1 MDADHLLKRKEN
13 PPILYHLVSGFIV
26 AFTIFIAVWRILL
39 WEILNPLINANLLRL
54 MAFLNMP
61 NEEII
66 IRWTPIVRFMSLL
79 VILAVVAVLGIKN
92 NYVRKKEFW
101 LLSIPLLGILIIS
114 IFSQFWSLNA
124 STTIKRS
131 LFLLATTLGGIYLG
145 LEFRRPGIIWIFELF
160 SAAFVL
166 LSYAMVLVYPMQ
178 GIMIYEMPGSWRGF
192 FNYKS
197 FSGVMFAFACIMFLF
212 RFANFRNESWFVRI
226 YSMIFLILSIYF
238 LLNTNNATAAIAL
251 AMIAFLIMLGL
262 LFIKWGRLIQPRQ
275 WVFIG
280 SLTVA
285 ALLAFWLGRDALFGI
300 FGRSASLTG
309 RVPLWLALVPF
320 IKQRLMLGY
329 GFGEVFWYS
338 PYLEEFLKVA
348 PWKAGLAHSGYVEAI
363 LGTGLVG
370 FLFWAAFLVEVVYLS
385 LRYFILDRS
394 LYSMIFIVWTIYV
407 LLINITENLL
417 GTYEI
422 VNVLLL
428 VVSFSFL
435 VREILSKKQTSLS
448 TA

>member
-1 MDADHLLKRKEN
+1 MDADYLLQKKEK
-13 PPILYHLVSGFIV
+13 PKILYRLVSGFIV

-54 MAFLNMP
+54 MTFLHMP
-61 NEEII
+61 NAEII
-66 IRWTPIVRFMSLL
+66 IKWTPIVRFMSLF
-79 VILAVVAVLGIKN
+79 VILAVMAVLGIRN
-92 NYVRKKEFW
+92 QYVRKKEFW

-114 IFSQFWSLNA
+114 ILSQSWSLNA

-145 LEFRRPGIIWIFELF
+145 LEFRRPRIIWIFELF
-160 SAAFVL
+160 SVGCVL
-166 LSYAMVLVYPMQ
+166 FSYAMVLVYPMQ
-178 GIMIYEMPGSWRGF
+178 AIMVYEMPGSWRGI

-238 LLNTNNATAAIAL
+238 LQNTNNATAAIAF
-251 AMIAFLIMLGL
+251 AMVAFVFVLGL
-262 LFIKWGRLIQPRQ
+262 LFIKWGRLIKPRQ
-275 WVFIG
+275 WVVIG
-280 SLTVA
+280 ILAVA
-285 ALLAFWLGRDALFGI
+285 APLAFWLGKDAFLGI

-338 PYLEEFLKVA
+338 PYLEEFWKVA
-348 PWKAGLAHSGYVEAI
+348 PWRAGLAHSGYVEAI

-370 FLFWAAFLVEVVYLS
+370 FIFWAAFLVEVVYLS
-385 LRYFILDRS
+385 LRYFILERS
-394 LYSMIFIVWTIYV
+394 LFSMIFIVWTIYV
-407 LLINITENLL
+407 LLVNITENLL

-422 VNVLLL
+422 FNVLLL

-435 VREILSKKQTSLS
+435 VREIISKKQSSLS
-448 TA
+448 TD

>member
-1 MDADHLLKRKEN
+1 MDADIQLQRKRIT
-13 PPILYHLVSGFIV
+13 PILYNLISLLIV

-54 MAFLNMP
+54 TTFLQLP
-61 NEEII
+61 IAEITI
-66 IRWTPIVRFMSLL
+66 KWTPIVRFMSIF
-79 VILAVVAVLGIKN
+79 VILVVVAVLGIKN

-101 LLSIPLLGILIIS
+101 LLSIPIMGILIVS
-114 IFSQFWSLNA
+114 ILSQFWSLNA

-131 LFLLATTLGGIYLG
+131 LFLLAAVLGGIYLG
-145 LEFRRPGIIWIFELF
+145 LEFRRSRIILIFELF
-160 SAAFVL
+160 SVGFVL

-178 GIMIYEMPGSWRGF
+178 GIMVYEMPGSWRGF

-226 YSMIFLILSIYF
+226 YSLLFLILSIYF
-238 LLNTNNATAAIAL
+238 LQNTNNATAAIAF
-251 AMIAFLIMLGL
+251 AIVAFVFVLGL
-262 LFIKWGRLIQPRQ
+262 LFIKWGRLIRPRQ

-280 SLTVA
+280 ILAVA
-285 ALLAFWLGRDALFGI
+285 ALLAFWLGKDAFLGI

-320 IKQRLMLGY
+320 IKQRLILGY

-338 PYLEEFLKVA
+338 PYLEEFWKIA
-348 PWKAGLAHSGYVEAI
+348 PWKAGLAHSGYVEAF
-363 LGTGLVG
+363 LGTGLMG
-370 FLFWAAFLVEVVYLS
+370 FLFWAAFMVEVGYLS
-385 LRYFILDRS
+385 IRYFILERS
-394 LYSMIFIVWTIYV
+394 LYSMIFIVWTIFV

-422 VNVLLL
+422 FNFLLL
-428 VVSFSFL
+428 VISFSFL
-435 VREILSKKQTSLS
+435 VREIISKKQSSLS
-448 TA
+448 AA

>member
-1 MDADHLLKRKEN
+1 
-13 PPILYHLVSGFIV
+13 
-26 AFTIFIAVWRILL
+26 
-39 WEILNPLINANLLRL
+39 
-54 MAFLNMP
+54 
-61 NEEII
+61 
-66 IRWTPIVRFMSLL
+66 
-79 VILAVVAVLGIKN
+79 
-92 NYVRKKEFW
+92 
-101 LLSIPLLGILIIS
+101 
-114 IFSQFWSLNA
+114 
-124 STTIKRS
+124 
-131 LFLLATTLGGIYLG
+131 
-145 LEFRRPGIIWIFELF
+145 
-160 SAAFVL
+160 
-166 LSYAMVLVYPMQ
+166 VLVYPMQ
-178 GIMIYEMPGSWRGF
+178 GIMVYEMPGSWRGF

-238 LLNTNNATAAIAL
+238 LLNTNNATAAVSF
-251 AMIAFLIMLGL
+251 AMIVFVILLGL
-262 LFIKWGRLIQPRQ
+262 LFIKWGRLIKPRQ

-280 SLTVA
+280 ILAVA
-285 ALLAFWLGRDALFGI
+285 ALLAFWLGKDAFLGI

-338 PYLEEFLKVA
+338 PYLEEFWKMA

-370 FLFWAAFLVEVVYLS
+370 FLFWAAFLVEAVYFS
-385 LRYFILDRS
+385 LRYFMLERS

-407 LLINITENLL
+407 LMINITENLL

-435 VREILSKKQTSLS
+435 VREVLSKTHTSLS